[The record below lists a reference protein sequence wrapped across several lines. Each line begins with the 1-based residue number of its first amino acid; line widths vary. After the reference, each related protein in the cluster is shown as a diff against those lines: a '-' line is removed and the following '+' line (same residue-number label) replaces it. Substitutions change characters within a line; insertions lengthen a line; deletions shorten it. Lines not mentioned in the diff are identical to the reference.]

1 MNDMYDNSIPGQT
14 CFTATVTAAG
24 SVSYTAS
31 TCHNEVGFVCQRHIG
46 ELQCVHYFQW
56 SLLTQKPRV
65 CMCVCLCVCV
75 RERAQ

>member
-46 ELQCVHYFQW
+46 EL
-56 SLLTQKPRV
+56 LLTNFIYY
-65 CMCVCLCVCV
+65 
-75 RERAQ
+75 